1 MNRKQIGS
9 AILLTALLL
18 FLPACGGEAEDAPR
32 YVVAG
37 EEFPALPT
45 EEEPELEVYGTGD
58 AVTRT
63 YTQFTDTKQ
72 VVSDYVALMTGE
84 HGFQVVTE
92 TLLPQNL
99 PSEYG
104 AEGEIYLGRG
114 AEEPNKTILFELVW
128 TPESCIVISSLI
140 PASIPENATDVMGV
154 DETLAYVEG
163 LSPSDLGL
171 EGGSMDE
178 YEVFA
183 QDSVVLVNGLR
194 CFQLDIYSQGGEQG
208 GSALAGSF
216 LMSYS
221 GQLYRLDRLTNEI
234 QRLEGL
240 TATPGTDEEGQGQ
253 DGESKDDT
261 PEDAQAQPEEKEE
274 TETSQKMAVAE

>member
-72 VVSDYVALMTGE
+72 VV
-84 HGFQVVTE
+84 TE
-92 TLLPQNL
+92 TLGPQNL

-104 AEGEIYLGRG
+104 AGGEIYLGRG